1 MLFAFRGVN
10 RGILGG
16 LAFFIGDK
24 LSQILPLFPHAMA
37 EALHAKTVLEEH
49 HPAEGGGQKS
59 EEPED
64 FGDQTHV
71 RKN

>member
-10 RGILGG
+10 RGIFGG
-16 LAFFIGDK
+16 LVFFAGNQ
-24 LSQILPLFPHAMA
+24 LGQILPLFPDAMA
-37 EALHAKTVLEEH
+37 KALHAKTVLEEH
-49 HPAEGGGQKS
+49 HPAEGGSQKS

-71 RKN
+71 R